1 MPLYE
6 YEPTLVSADE
16 PYNECCF
23 FETLQSLSETP
34 LTVCPTCGHTIH
46 RAVSSFSMPA
56 PREGLFR
63 RSTLDAMKA
72 DKASRDAAASSASQ
86 GTAARRAAR
95 MAMRHVCGLGCRH

>member
-16 PYNECCF
+16 AYNECCF
-23 FETLQSLSETP
+23 FETLQPLSESP
-34 LTVCPTCGHTIH
+34 LTSCPTCGHAIH
-46 RAVSSFSMPA
+46 RAVSTFSMPA

-63 RSTLDAMKA
+63 RSTMDAMRA
-72 DKASRDAAASSASQ
+72 DKASRDAAAAAPQSS
-86 GTAARRAAR
+86 TAARRAAR